1 MKKESFVTFDEQKH
15 LADMERVKL
24 SIKKTESFYA
34 KRDYGK
40 KLKKMEKEL
49 ESYRRWS
56 KS

>member
-1 MKKESFVTFDEQKH
+1 MKKESFDTFDEQKH

-40 KLKKMEKEL
+40 KLKKMEREL

-56 KS
+56 RS